1 MKSFVL
7 LLISVLFLSSCQT
20 EESEIIQDDNNENLT
35 RNSSLVNLM
44 MRVSQNPTSQDN
56 VLDSS
61 SCFSVVLPVTVIVNG
76 QQIVVDSPSEY
87 QTVQNAIDAFSNDD
101 DIVNFIYP
109 ITVQFQNF
117 STQVVQDADDLDDI
131 LDDCDEDDGFDEIN
145 CISLNYPISISIYDA
160 NNQLAQTISIQNNT
174 SLINFL
180 NNLAN
185 NVFIAIN
192 YPISVVNSNGQTVV
206 ITSNNQLENFIEDSI
221 GVCNNSP
228 SNIDDLSTILTSGT
242 WFVSYY
248 FDNEDETI
256 NYAGYTFTF
265 NTGGTISVFK
275 SGNTNSGTWSN
286 FLDSGVQKLD
296 LTFSNSNLN
305 EIEEDWRV
313 IEYSS
318 SLIKLKDG
326 SGDSAEYLYFS
337 KN

>member
-7 LLISVLFLSSCQT
+7 ILISALFLFSCQT
-20 EESEIIQDDNNENLT
+20 EESEIIQDDNTENLT
-35 RNSSLVNLM
+35 RNSPLVNLM

-56 VLDSS
+56 VLDNS
-61 SCFSVVLPVTVIVNG
+61 SCYSVVLPVTVIVNG
-76 QQIVVDSPSEY
+76 QQIVVDSPNEY
-87 QTVQNAIDAFSNDD
+87 QTVQDAIDAFSDDD

-131 LDDCDEDDGFDEIN
+131 LDDCDDDDGFDEIS
-145 CISLNYPISISIYDA
+145 CISINYPISISVYDA
-160 NNQLAQTISIQNNT
+160 DNQLAQTVTIQNNT

-180 NNLAN
+180 NNLGN

-228 SNIDDLSTILTSGT
+228 GNIDDLSTILTSGT

-248 FDNEDETI
+248 FEDDDETTD
-256 NYAGYTFTF
+256 YAGYVFTF
-265 NTGGTISVFK
+265 NGAGTISVLK
-275 SGNTNSGTWSN
+275 SGNTTSGTWSN

-296 LTFSNSNLN
+296 LTFSDDNLDDL
-305 EIEEDWRV
+305 EEDWRV
-313 IEYSS
+313 IEYNAN
-318 SLIKLKDG
+318 LIKLKDG
-326 SGDSAEYLYFS
+326 SGDDAEYLYFS

>member
-7 LLISVLFLSSCQT
+7 ILISTLFLISCQT

-35 RNSSLVNLM
+35 KNSPLVGLIK
-44 MRVSQNPTSQDN
+44 RVSQNPTAQDN
-56 VLDSS
+56 VLDNS

-76 QQIVVDSPSEY
+76 QQIVVDSPNEY
-87 QTVQNAIDAFSNDD
+87 QTVQDAIDAFSNDD

-145 CISLNYPISISIYDA
+145 CISINYPISINIYDA
-160 NNQLAQTISIQNNT
+160 NNQLAQTVTIQNNT

-180 NNLAN
+180 NSLTN

-192 YPISVVNSNGQTVV
+192 YPIAVVNSNGQTVV
-206 ITSNNQLENFIEDSI
+206 INSNNQLENFIEDSI
-221 GVCNNSP
+221 GVCNNVSG
-228 SNIDDLSTILTSGT
+228 NIDDLSTLLNSGT

-248 FDNEDETI
+248 FDDEDQTI
-256 NYAGYTFTF
+256 DYVGYTFTF
-265 NTGGTISVFK
+265 NAGGSVSVLK
-275 SGNTNSGTWSN
+275 SGNTTAGTWLN
-286 FLDSGVQKLD
+286 FLDSGIQKLD
-296 LTFSNSNLN
+296 LTFTNDTLN
-305 EIEEDWRV
+305 DLEEDWRV
-313 IEYSS
+313 IEYNSN
-318 SLIKLKDG
+318 LIKLRDG
-326 SGDSAEYLYFS
+326 SGDDAEYLYFS